1 MLSES
6 DYYQI
11 LGVSI
16 EATGAQIRSAYH
28 RSVKLNHPDL
38 FASYVKK
45 AWANERMVRIN
56 AAYATLGDP
65 RLRAAYDAR
74 RHRPRTVPARRKRS
88 DSRSDQA
95 PVSEMPRASRFST
108 AGIVSFVAWLIA
120 SVVFAWFWMPELPG
134 PVARLIGFALGLL
147 VTPFLFLIIVAT
159 LAIPAAVMTNAF
171 RSGYADGRAKPITGL
186 KMLRDFMIR
195 LVSLGVVAV
204 LQVLAFRAGLQFDLL
219 YLGLLAAGASFAGE
233 MLAIAVYAVRRVRVD
248 RTTTALVRLHDAGS
262 TLPAE

>member
-1 MLSES
+1 LSGARNSFERS
-6 DYYQI
+6 FRLFPSTLASG
-11 LGVSI
+11 LGNKHFGTSFLS
-16 EATGAQIRSAYH
+16 GSANVLSFL
-28 RSVKLNHPDL
+28 RRNL
-38 FASYVKK
+38 
-45 AWANERMVRIN
+45 RI
-56 AAYATLGDP
+56 
-65 RLRAAYDAR
+65 
-74 RHRPRTVPARRKRS
+74 H
-88 DSRSDQA
+88 Q
-95 PVSEMPRASRFST
+95 ST
-108 AGIVSFVAWLIA
+108 SALTACPG
-120 SVVFAWFWMPELPG
+120 PG